1 MRSLLDTNVLVYAD
15 AVDEPTRQRRAI
27 ELIKQHRATGEAVLC
42 TQVLQEFVNVAL
54 RKLGL
59 PAPLIR
65 ERLAFY
71 RRFEVAITTPDLIA
85 GALDLHVLH
94 ALSFYDALIIQAA
107 LASGC
112 RRVLTE
118 DMQNG
123 ARFGGVQIVNP
134 FLD

>member
-15 AVDEPTRQRRAI
+15 AVDEPARQRRAI
-27 ELIKQHRATGEAVLC
+27 DLITQHRAAGEAVLC
-42 TQVLQEFVNVAL
+42 TQVLQEYVNVAL

-59 PAPLIR
+59 PPPLVR

-71 RRFEVAITTPDLIA
+71 RRFEVATTSPDLIV

-94 ALSFYDALIIQAA
+94 RLSFYDALIVQAA

-112 RRVLTE
+112 QRVLTE
-118 DMQNG
+118 DMQHG
-123 ARFGGVQIVNP
+123 ARYGAVQIVNP